1 GPPCLGLLP
10 CSGFTPAACPLLE
23 YTGANYEEKVYHFGD
38 APDFDKSQWLD
49 VKFSLGLDFPNVGTF
64 ISYCLADLSLLL
76 FQLPYLIDGDHKITQ
91 SSAILRYIWGGGHAG
106 MNHVMDVRLQLSW
119 VCHNP
124 DFEVLKI
131 EYLEQLPGQL
141 KLFSLFLGK
150 WTWFAGDKITYVD
163 FLVCDVLDQNRK
175 FDPCCLDD
183 FANLK
188 AFLDQFEGLSR
199 IAAYLASD
207 RCQPYPIF
215 AKIACW
221 GNK

>member
-49 VKFSLGLDFPNVGTF
+49 VKFSLGLDFPN
-64 ISYCLADLSLLL
+64 
-76 FQLPYLIDGDHKITQ
+76 LPYLIDGDHKITQ

-106 MNHVMDVRLQLSW
+106 MV
-119 VCHNP
+119 
-124 DFEVLKI
+124 EEKK
-131 EYLEQLPGQL
+131 GQDWETEPF
-141 KLFSLFLGK
+141 LFSPSH
-150 WTWFAGDKITYVD
+150 
-163 FLVCDVLDQNRK
+163 Q
-175 FDPCCLDD
+175 
-183 FANLK
+183 
-188 AFLDQFEGLSR
+188 GLSR

>member
-49 VKFSLGLDFPNVGTF
+49 VKFSLGLDFPN
-64 ISYCLADLSLLL
+64 
-76 FQLPYLIDGDHKITQ
+76 LPYLIDGDHKITQ
-91 SSAILRYIWGGGHAG
+91 SSAILRYIARQY
-106 MNHVMDVRLQLSW
+106 NLCEKVRTWPQGKLPPYQLMANVS
-119 VCHNP
+119 
-124 DFEVLKI
+124 FFLSQEVLKI

-150 WTWFAGDKITYVD
+150 WTWFAGDK
-163 FLVCDVLDQNRK
+163 
-175 FDPCCLDD
+175 
-183 FANLK
+183 
-188 AFLDQFEGLSR
+188 GLSR

>member
-49 VKFSLGLDFPNVGTF
+49 VKFSLGLDFPN
-64 ISYCLADLSLLL
+64 
-76 FQLPYLIDGDHKITQ
+76 LPYLIDGDHKITQ

-106 MNHVMDVRLQLSW
+106 MVEEKK
-119 VCHNP
+119 P
-124 DFEVLKI
+124 DFYGLKVRTWPQGKLPPYQLMANVSFFLSQEVLKI

>member
-1 GPPCLGLLP
+1 RTPNMPIILGYWDIRGLGWGYCL
-10 CSGFTPAACPLLE
+10 FFPA
-23 YTGANYEEKVYHFGD
+23 

-49 VKFSLGLDFPNVGTF
+49 VKFSLGLDFPN
-64 ISYCLADLSLLL
+64 
-76 FQLPYLIDGDHKITQ
+76 LPYLIDGDHKITQ

-106 MNHVMDVRLQLSW
+106 MVEEKK
-119 VCHNP
+119 P
-124 DFEVLKI
+124 DFYGLKVRTWPQGKLPPYQLMANVSFFLSQEVLKI

-188 AFLDQFEGLSR
+188 RHMYSLHHFNYKYEDIR
-199 IAAYLASD
+199 TVI
-207 RCQPYPIF
+207 PILRHRD
-215 AKIACW
+215 
-221 GNK
+221 